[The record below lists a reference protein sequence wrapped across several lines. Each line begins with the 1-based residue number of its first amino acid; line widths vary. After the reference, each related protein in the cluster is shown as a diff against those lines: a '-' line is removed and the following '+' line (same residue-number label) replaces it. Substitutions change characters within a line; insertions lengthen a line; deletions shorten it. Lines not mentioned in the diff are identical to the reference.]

1 MITAVIGP
9 PDFNSLNILEQKL
22 PIKEMG
28 VIVFA
33 NTAKWWAPFS
43 ETLIMYC
50 NRNCISFM
58 CFHTHWENGD
68 QADKAA
74 VANIIVV
81 GNRLVAFMQSGDL
94 TVVKTIAEFKKLSKP
109 VQIIHVGEKGT

>member
-1 MITAVIGP
+1 MITAIIGP
-9 PDFNSLNILEQKL
+9 ADFNSLNILEQKL
-22 PIKEMG
+22 SVKEVG

-33 NTAKWWAPFS
+33 NTSKWWSQFS
-43 ETLIMYC
+43 ETVIMYC

-74 VANIIVV
+74 IANIITV
-81 GNRLVAFMQSGDL
+81 GNRLIAFMQSGDM
-94 TVVKTIAEFKKLSKP
+94 TVVKTIAEFKKLGKE
-109 VQIIHVGEKGT
+109 VQIIRIGEKT